1 MANHLSFSFVGKIKL
16 QIRICVFLLA
26 LVPVSSCTP
35 SIASKANLGQGAE
48 ENPNEAF
55 KLDKDIPWSQRMSES
70 IMKRNPESWMTDF
83 RETPRWSYTHGLVLL
98 AIQKVYNETGD
109 ERYMQYVKSY
119 ADTMITADGVIKN
132 YKITDYNID
141 HINPGKILFSLHKET
156 KDDRYEKVIK
166 TLKKQLEWQ
175 PRTREGG
182 YWHKLR
188 YPYQMWLDGL
198 YMGEP
203 FYAQYAVEYD
213 TPEVFDDIANQFILC
228 EKRTRNE
235 KSGLLYHGWDESRVQ
250 SWSDPESGNSA
261 EVWGRAVGWFA
272 MALVDV
278 LDYFPKEHKSRAEII
293 TILQRLASTVSAV
306 QDKETG
312 TWYQVM
318 DKPDA
323 IGNYKEA
330 TVTCMLSYAL
340 AKGVRKGYLDSK
352 YLSVA
357 KKAYQGILNTFVEV
371 EDSGEMHI
379 HKCCAVAGLGGDP
392 YRDGTY
398 DYYINERIVSNDTK
412 ATGPFI
418 MASLEF
424 ERMAKQSAPNN
435 QD

>member
-1 MANHLSFSFVGKIKL
+1 MATHLSLNFIKNIKL
-16 QIRICVFLLA
+16 KINFHSFLLA
-26 LVPVSSCTP
+26 LILVSSCTTSN
-35 SIASKANLGQGAE
+35 SIASKVKSGQDYKQVVE
-48 ENPNEAF
+48 EDF
-55 KLDKDIPWSQRMSES
+55 KLDEDLPWSQRMTES
-70 IMKRNPESWMTDF
+70 IIKRNPESWMTDF
-83 RETPRWSYTHGLVLL
+83 RKTPRWSYTHGLVLL
-98 AIQKVYNETGD
+98 AIQKVYYETGD

-119 ADTMITADGVIKN
+119 ADTMITAEGVIKN

-141 HINPGKILFSLHKET
+141 NINPGKILFALHKET

-166 TLKKQLEWQ
+166 TLKNQLKWQ
-175 PRTREGG
+175 PRTKEGG

-203 FYAQYAVEYD
+203 FYAQYAVEYN
-213 TPEVFDDIANQFILC
+213 TPEAFDDIASQFILC
-228 EKRTRNE
+228 EKRTKSA
-235 KSGLLYHGWDESRVQ
+235 KSGLLYHGWDESRMQ
-250 SWSDPESGNSA
+250 SWSNPESGKSA
-261 EVWGRAVGWFA
+261 EVWGRAVGWYA

-278 LDYFPKEHKSRAEII
+278 LDFFPKEHEGRAEII
-293 TILQRLASTVSAV
+293 AILQRLASTVSAV
-306 QDKETG
+306 QDEETG

-340 AKGVRKGYLDSK
+340 AKGVRMGYLDNE
-352 YLSVA
+352 YLEVA
-357 KKAYQGILNTFVEV
+357 EKAYQGILDTFVEV
-371 EDSGEMHI
+371 EESGEMHI

-392 YRDGTY
+392 YRDGSY
-398 DYYINERIVSNDTK
+398 EYYVNERIISNDTK

-424 ERMAKQSAPNN
+424 ERLA
-435 QD
+435 D